1 MNKDNEN
8 KKKHRLF
15 YIIGII
21 ILIILL
27 LFGLSMCGRDN
38 PGTNTN
44 DDPLVFED
52 PIFKQ
57 AIATALEKGSND
69 EIYPKDLNEISTLR
83 IIADKVL
90 MYKKG
95 VEQDKVV
102 WFFGEHVEINDVK
115 FEGVGTMTSLA
126 DLKHFPAL
134 EQLTVAFQ
142 KNIDYTTIEHIQNV
156 HFMYLYAND
165 LSTLDFVKKSNNL
178 YTLHVNHH
186 KLENIDALN
195 TSSKLRYLTVAFGTL
210 NNIEGIANC
219 IDMKRLDFSVNN
231 VSDLSPLEKLVN
243 IEDLYLRENNISN
256 ISVLSNLEKLSF
268 IGLGQNNVSDVSP
281 LATLD
286 GLTRIMLADNPVTN
300 METLD
305 KYKDI
310 IE

>member
-8 KKKHRLF
+8 KKKQRLF

-38 PGTNTN
+38 TGTNE
-44 DDPLVFED
+44 DPLVFED
-52 PIFKQ
+52 PVFQQ
-57 AIATALEKGSND
+57 AIATSLGKESSAS
-69 EIYPKDLNEISTLR
+69 IYAKDLNEISTVR

-95 VEQDKVV
+95 AEQDRVV
-102 WFFGEHVEINDVK
+102 WFFGEHVEINDEK
-115 FEGVGTMTSLA
+115 FEGVGTMRTLA

-142 KNIDYTTIEHIQNV
+142 KDMDFSTIEHVSNV
-156 HFMYLYAND
+156 HNFYLYAND
-165 LSTLDFVKKSNNL
+165 LTTLDFIKKSNNL
-178 YTLHVNHH
+178 FTLNVNYH
-186 KLENIDALN
+186 KLENIDALK
-195 TSSKLRYLTVAFGTL
+195 TASKLRYLTVAYGTL
-210 NNIEGIANC
+210 NNIEGIADC
-219 IDMKRLDFSVNN
+219 LDMNRLDFSVNQI
-231 VSDLSPLEKLVN
+231 SDISSLEKLVK
-243 IEDLYLRENNISN
+243 IEDLYLRENNISD
-256 ISVLSNLEKLSF
+256 ISVLSNLSELSF

-281 LATLD
+281 LAALNK
-286 GLTRIMLADNPVTN
+286 LTRIMLADNPVTN